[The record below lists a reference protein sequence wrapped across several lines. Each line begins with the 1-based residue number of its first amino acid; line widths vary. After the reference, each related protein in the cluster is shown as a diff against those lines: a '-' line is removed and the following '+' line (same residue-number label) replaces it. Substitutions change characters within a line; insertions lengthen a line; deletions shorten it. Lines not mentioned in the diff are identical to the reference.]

1 MLVRMS
7 RTVIPV
13 GLRIC
18 IAHLGYPGKLRYRQ
32 VTGVEVATSFITVGA
47 NSGLNWRLVN
57 GFAIL
62 KSMRPVGSYRKTGCI
77 GDVSIDEVDEVLPG
91 NNMGVSE

>member
-7 RTVIPV
+7 RTVTPV

-32 VTGVEVATSFITVGA
+32 ETGVAVAISFITAGA

-57 GFAIL
+57 GPAIL
-62 KSMRPVGSYRKTGCI
+62 KNMRQMGSYRKTGCI
-77 GDVSIDEVDEVLPG
+77 GDVSTDEVDEELPG
-91 NNMGVSE
+91 NNMGVRE